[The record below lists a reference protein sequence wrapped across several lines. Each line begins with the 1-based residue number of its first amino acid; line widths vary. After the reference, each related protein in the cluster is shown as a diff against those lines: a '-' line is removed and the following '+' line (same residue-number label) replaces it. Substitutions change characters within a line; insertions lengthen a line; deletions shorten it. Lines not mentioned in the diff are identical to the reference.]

1 VRDFLERPALV
12 KDSELGPQ
20 LLSLLS
26 DVLEQEAH
34 DHERVGDPKEC
45 GRSFA
50 AAAET
55 WPTHERHA
63 QRLWNAAQCFQNAHL
78 IGQALKSLQALQT
91 DHPRD
96 VLAQRALFREGASYH
111 QLAYYTKAADAYE
124 AFAKKFPGEPQ
135 AALALGNAIA
145 FREGLGEGEQAI
157 ADMRSFVGFYGARKP
172 AEAAGVTFQMSEV
185 YESQG
190 KPDELTRHL
199 RAYLERWAR
208 QGGVDREVEA
218 HFRLGELA
226 WRGSC
231 AHGAAD
237 GSCVTVER
245 QTSSRGREVLL
256 SARRKYAKERR
267 TQCGPATKTRIVAW
281 VREAGHAATAEDHFR
296 RAVALW
302 KAGDGANPIA
312 GDDRE
317 ARRAAGAYAAAG
329 ATFYL
334 AEKSYEDFLRVR
346 FPQNLDFTR
355 PLANDGA
362 RRQAAVRKRLEDS
375 QRRFASY
382 LGEKAAGL
390 ERARTLYLDVI
401 HQRQAHWAIA
411 AAARI
416 GQLHQDFAGQLYTA
430 EIPKDLPETDAWGNR
445 PRDLYCEELEDRAGK
460 IEAHAIEGFAAC
472 LTAATQQSWY
482 NEWSRL
488 CERELNQLQP
498 AEFPLSSEIK
508 PAAENTP
515 TSIAAVPLIREL
527 N

>member
-1 VRDFLERPALV
+1 
-12 KDSELGPQ
+12 
-20 LLSLLS
+20 
-26 DVLEQEAH
+26 
-34 DHERVGDPKEC
+34 
-45 GRSFA
+45 
-50 AAAET
+50 
-55 WPTHERHA
+55 
-63 QRLWNAAQCFQNAHL
+63 
-78 IGQALKSLQALQT
+78 
-91 DHPRD
+91 
-96 VLAQRALFREGASYH
+96 
-111 QLAYYTKAADAYE
+111 
-124 AFAKKFPGEPQ
+124 
-135 AALALGNAIA
+135 
-145 FREGLGEGEQAI
+145 
-157 ADMRSFVGFYGARKP
+157 
-172 AEAAGVTFQMSEV
+172 
-185 YESQG
+185 
-190 KPDELTRHL
+190 
-199 RAYLERWAR
+199 
-208 QGGVDREVEA
+208 VDREVEA

-226 WRGSC
+226 WRASC

-237 GSCVTVER
+237 GSCVSVER
-245 QTSSRGREVLL
+245 QTSSRGREMLIL
-256 SARRKYAKERR
+256 ARRKYAKERR

-281 VREAGHAATAEDHFR
+281 GREAGHAATAEEQFR
-296 RAVALW
+296 RAIALW
-302 KAGDGANPIA
+302 KAGDGATPIA
-312 GDDRE
+312 GSDRE

-334 AEKSYEDFLRVR
+334 AEKSYEDFLRVK

-355 PLANDGA
+355 PRPQDGA

-375 QRRFASY
+375 QRRFTSY

-390 ERARTLYLDVI
+390 ERARNLYLDVI
-401 HQRQAHWAIA
+401 RQRQAQWAIA

-445 PRDLYCEELEDRAGK
+445 PRDLYCEELEDRAEK
-460 IEAHAIEGFAAC
+460 IEAQAIEGFAAC

-498 AEFPLSSEIK
+498 VEFPLSSEIK